1 MAPPRK
7 NTRSKGE
14 SIRQKPKVRTI
25 PTVPRDIS
33 WLSFNARVLQEAADP
48 TVSLR
53 DRIRFLGIF
62 SNNLDEFFRVRV
74 AALGRMVRY
83 GSRANMHLERSPR
96 QILDAIQHIVIEQQ
110 EAFNRI
116 WEGIQSELKRER
128 IHLVTE
134 RQLDKRQREH
144 VDRFFEEQVR
154 QNVIPLMIESI
165 PRLPYLR
172 EKSIYLAVV
181 MTRRDGSVPR
191 RYALIEVP
199 TRVLPRFVE
208 IPPKR
213 QGERHIILLEDV
225 IRHSLPRIFSFFG
238 HDSFS
243 AHVVKVTKDAEFDLD
258 VDETRSYIDRI
269 EKGVK
274 ERRKGRTVR
283 LVYDRE
289 LDPGLLTYLV
299 HRLGLGPKDPLIPGG
314 RIHNFRH
321 FMDFPDEV
329 FRRSATRAKP
339 MVHPEFRGR
348 GRVTDVVLH
357 KDVML
362 HLPYHSFDPVIDLL
376 REAAMDE
383 DVTSIH
389 LTAYRLAPQSRIVN
403 ALVNAVRNGKH
414 VTVVLELRARF
425 DEENN
430 LEWKKVLE
438 MEGVRVLVGVP
449 GMKVHAKICLI
460 RKQVK
465 GRRIAYG
472 FVGTG
477 NLHEGTAKVYV
488 DHFLLSSRESLMND
502 LARVF
507 HALEKPEQR
516 LGELADC
523 RHLLCSPQRMRK
535 VLLDSIGREAER
547 ALRGEPASI
556 LLKVNSLSDEELI
569 AGLDRAAAAGVRIRM
584 VIRGICCMVPDA
596 EGHREPI
603 ECISIVDTLLEHAR
617 VAVFHNG
624 GEPRVWISSADWMVR
639 NMDHRVE
646 VAAPI
651 EDPAIAKEL
660 TDILGIQLSDNVK
673 ARRVEGA
680 HRNGYVM
687 AKGRKV
693 RSQLEIRR
701 YLEAVAAGNQP

>member
-1 MAPPRK
+1 MAPSRK
-7 NTRSKGE
+7 NTRSKGNPV
-14 SIRQKPKVRTI
+14 RRKPKARTI
-25 PTVPRDIS
+25 PSVPRDIS

-48 TVSLR
+48 AVSLR

-74 AALGRMVRY
+74 AALRRMVRY
-83 GSRANMHLERSPR
+83 GSRAHMHLERSPR
-96 QILDAIQHIVIEQQ
+96 QILDAIQHIVMEQQ
-110 EAFNRI
+110 EAFTRI
-116 WEGIQSELKRER
+116 WEGIQSELKRQR

-144 VDRFFEEQVR
+144 VDRYFEEQVR

-165 PRLPYLR
+165 PKLPYLR

-213 QGERHIILLEDV
+213 QGERHLILLEDV

-238 HDSFS
+238 HDGFS

-274 ERRKGRTVR
+274 ERRKGRAVR
-283 LVYDRE
+283 FVYDRE

-321 FMDFPDEV
+321 FMEFPDDV
-329 FRRSATRAKP
+329 FRLSTARAQP

-348 GRVTDVVLH
+348 GRVTDVVLQ

-362 HLPYHSFDPVIDLL
+362 HLPYHSFDPIIDLL

-383 DVTSIH
+383 DVTSIY

-403 ALVNAVRNGKH
+403 ALINAVRNGKQ

-449 GMKVHAKICLI
+449 GMKVHAKACLI
-460 RKQVK
+460 HKKWK
-465 GRRIAYG
+465 GRRVSYG

-488 DHFLLSSRESLMND
+488 DHFLLTSRETVMAD
-502 LARVF
+502 LSRIF
-507 HALEKPEQR
+507 RALEKPEQR
-516 LGELADC
+516 LGDLADC

-535 VLLDSIGREAER
+535 VLLESIAAEAAR
-547 ALRGEPASI
+547 AKRGEPASI
-556 LLKVNSLSDEELI
+556 LLKLNSLSDGELI
-569 AGLDRAAAAGVRIRM
+569 AALDSAAVAGVRIRM
-584 VIRGICCMVPDA
+584 VVRGICCMVPDA
-596 EGHREPI
+596 EGQGEPI

-617 VAVFHNG
+617 VLVFHNG

-646 VAAPI
+646 VAVPI

-660 TDILGIQLSDNVK
+660 TDILGIQFSDNVK

-680 HRNGYVM
+680 QRNEYVK
-687 AKGRKV
+687 ARGKKV

-701 YLEAVAAGNQP
+701 YLESIAGGR